1 MISAVAG
8 GGRAAAPESDPQR
21 LREAAGQFEALLLA
35 QLLKAMREEQGW
47 MGTGEDQTS
56 ASMLEMAEEHLAEV
70 LASQGGLGLAGL
82 ILEGLARAPAA
93 AESAAAKSPFPA
105 DR

>member
-8 GGRAAAPESDPQR
+8 GRQAGAPESDPQR

-35 QLLKAMREEQGW
+35 QLLKAMREQRGW

-56 ASMLEMAEEHLAEV
+56 ASMLEIAEEHLAEV

-82 ILEGLARAPAA
+82 LREGLERDP
-93 AESAAAKSPFPA
+93 SAAAIPGAKTPCPA